1 MTPKWKYETMP
12 SKRQRTLGPRSR
24 QPCLRRKV
32 VTQALCYLQ
41 GRRPPASAKHDQ
53 EKLSPGTHAK
63 VQQEVPLTKLQGSRG
78 CRENLCK
85 RKTLGRKRVFKFF
98 FPNSSF
104 YISPEQDD
112 SLQFERSLQ
121 GMSYTVF
128 FPLSLQTDLLRFKLG

>member
-1 MTPKWKYETMP
+1 MP

-78 CRENLCK
+78 CKGKL
-85 RKTLGRKRVFKFF
+85 V
-98 FPNSSF
+98 
-104 YISPEQDD
+104 
-112 SLQFERSLQ
+112 
-121 GMSYTVF
+121 
-128 FPLSLQTDLLRFKLG
+128 QTKNAGEETGF

>member
-98 FPNSSF
+98 FSLIPAYTFPQNRMTVCSLREVSRECLTQYF
-104 YISPEQDD
+104 SLSVCKQIS
-112 SLQFERSLQ
+112 
-121 GMSYTVF
+121 
-128 FPLSLQTDLLRFKLG
+128 